1 MDKRGFNTELN
12 RLKDLYPDKL
22 ILIEGIQRAF
32 NRDVPSI
39 SRANLFAL
47 YQNPA
52 QFMMKK
58 ALPDGMWTTQL
69 HEWADNGVEDLL
81 NINPI
86 YLGAKNSLGDTV
98 LMNMVEYAIGK
109 TTEQINFD
117 LLKKLLENPLVFEYK
132 TSEDEEMCQASVWD
146 IKDVTGRTPIDYLSD
161 MASGTGT
168 CKDCEPITEIA
179 PMIAEWAS
187 IMREALPEE
196 YADVPE
202 VAEQYVEEQ
211 PPTEDE
217 ILDAIT
223 EYNLCDGECEACDGD
238 ECPSVSEPVSE
249 PYTPET
255 GVESDIVD
263 EAPADNGVDDELI
276 PEEARAMIHDEVG
289 KDPFIRDTGNVERI
303 VMAKPTVTESVA
315 GDDTE
320 YRTPTYAE
328 LKRLIHKSSENE
340 HQKYRNDWEQNKDA
354 IIAEDEQF
362 ADGVMSGSAVA
373 LTKTGDDIVIYT
385 PQDSG
390 YFIWEL
396 YVNEALRGQGI
407 GSELIQEVLDRAGDL
422 PVCLCVA
429 KDNTGA
435 QNLYEKFGFRKCG
448 ETPEQYKMIRG

>member
-39 SRANLFAL
+39 SRENLFAL

-58 ALPDGMWTTQL
+58 SLPDGRWTTQL

-117 LLKKLLENPLVFEYK
+117 FLKKLLENPLVFEYK
-132 TSEDEEMCQASVWD
+132 TSEDEDMCQASVWD

-196 YADVPE
+196 YAEVPE

-211 PPTEDE
+211 PPSEEE

-223 EYNLCDGECEACDGD
+223 ESDRCDGECEPCDGED
-238 ECPSVSEPVSE
+238 DVV
-249 PYTPET
+249 
-255 GVESDIVD
+255 
-263 EAPADNGVDDELI
+263 EAPVQGEAYPEDGEMDESMEGDGLDDNL
-276 PEEARAMIHDEVG
+276 PEAAKAMIHDEVG
-289 KDPFIRDTGNVERI
+289 KDPFIRDKGNVERI
-303 VMAKPTVTESVA
+303 
-315 GDDTE
+315 
-320 YRTPTYAE
+320 
-328 LKRLIHKSSENE
+328 
-340 HQKYRNDWEQNKDA
+340 
-354 IIAEDEQF
+354 
-362 ADGVMSGSAVA
+362 A
-373 LTKTGDDIVIYT
+373 L
-385 PQDSG
+385 
-390 YFIWEL
+390 
-396 YVNEALRGQGI
+396 AAR
-407 GSELIQEVLDRAGDL
+407 
-422 PVCLCVA
+422 
-429 KDNTGA
+429 
-435 QNLYEKFGFRKCG
+435 
-448 ETPEQYKMIRG
+448 

>member
-39 SRANLFAL
+39 SRENLFAL

-58 ALPDGMWTTQL
+58 PLPDGRWTTQL

-117 LLKKLLENPLVFEYK
+117 FLKKLLENPLVFEYK

-161 MASGTGT
+161 LASGTGT
-168 CKDCEPITEIA
+168 CKNCEPITEIA

-202 VAEQYVEEQ
+202 VAEKYVNEQY
-211 PPTEDE
+211 PTDEE
-217 ILDAIT
+217 ILDSIS
-223 EYNLCDGECEACDGD
+223 EYELCDGECEPCDGED
-238 ECPSVSEPVSE
+238 DFMETPVLGE
-249 PYTPET
+249 AYPEENEMDDSME
-255 GVESDIVD
+255 GDGLD
-263 EAPADNGVDDELI
+263 DNL
-276 PEEARAMIHDEVG
+276 PEEAKAMIHDEVG
-289 KDPFIRDTGNVERI
+289 KDPFIRDKGNVERI
-303 VMAKPTVTESVA
+303 
-315 GDDTE
+315 
-320 YRTPTYAE
+320 
-328 LKRLIHKSSENE
+328 
-340 HQKYRNDWEQNKDA
+340 
-354 IIAEDEQF
+354 
-362 ADGVMSGSAVA
+362 A
-373 LTKTGDDIVIYT
+373 L
-385 PQDSG
+385 
-390 YFIWEL
+390 
-396 YVNEALRGQGI
+396 AAR
-407 GSELIQEVLDRAGDL
+407 
-422 PVCLCVA
+422 
-429 KDNTGA
+429 
-435 QNLYEKFGFRKCG
+435 
-448 ETPEQYKMIRG
+448 

>member
-12 RLKDLYPDKL
+12 RLKDLFPDKL

-39 SRANLFAL
+39 SRENLFAL

-58 ALPDGMWTTQL
+58 ALPDGRWTTQL

-132 TSEDEEMCQASVWD
+132 TGEDEEMCRASVWD

-196 YADVPE
+196 YEDVPE

-211 PPTEDE
+211 PPTEEE
-217 ILDAIT
+217 ILDAIS
-223 EYNLCDGECEACDGD
+223 EYDLCDGECEPCDGEDDVVGTPAQGEAYPEEGEMD
-238 ECPSVSEPVSE
+238 ESME
-249 PYTPET
+249 
-255 GVESDIVD
+255 GD
-263 EAPADNGVDDELI
+263 GLDDTL
-276 PEEARAMIHDEVG
+276 PEEAKAMIHEEVG
-289 KDPFIRDTGNVERI
+289 KDSFIRDKGNVERI
-303 VMAKPTVTESVA
+303 ALAAKPTVTESVSGNA
-315 GDDTE
+315 SE
-320 YRTPTYAE
+320 YRTPTYDE
-328 LKRLIHKSSENE
+328 LKSLIHQSSENE
-340 HQKYRNDWEQNKDA
+340 HKKYRNDWEQNKDA

-362 ADGVMSGSAVA
+362 ADDIMSGAGVA
-373 LTKTGDDIVIYT
+373 LTKTGDDVVIYT
-385 PQDSG
+385 PQDGG
-390 YFIWEL
+390 YFICDL
-396 YVNEALRGQGI
+396 YVDEPLRGQGI
-407 GSELIQEVLDRAGDL
+407 GSGLIQEVLDRAGDT

-429 KDNTGA
+429 KGNTDA

-448 ETPEQYKMIRG
+448 ETPEQYKMIRT

>member
-12 RLKDLYPDKL
+12 RLKDVYPDKL

-39 SRANLFAL
+39 SRENLFAL

-58 ALPDGMWTTQL
+58 VLPDGRWTTQL

-86 YLGAKNSLGDTV
+86 YLGAKNSYGDTV

-117 LLKKLLENPLVFEYK
+117 FLKKLLENPLVFEYK
-132 TSEDEEMCQASVWD
+132 TGEDEEMCRASVWD

-161 MASGTGT
+161 MASATGT
-168 CKDCEPITEIA
+168 CKDCEPITELA

-187 IMREALPEE
+187 IMRDALPEE
-196 YADVPE
+196 YEDVPE

-211 PPTEDE
+211 PPTEE
-217 ILDAIT
+217 EVLDAIS
-223 EYNLCDGECEACDGD
+223 EYDLCDGECEPCDGED
-238 ECPSVSEPVSE
+238 DVVEAPVQGEPN
-249 PYTPET
+249 PEE
-255 GVESDIVD
+255 GEMGESMEGDGLDDNIPD
-263 EAPADNGVDDELI
+263 EAK
-276 PEEARAMIHDEVG
+276 AMIHEEVG
-289 KDPFIRDTGNVERI
+289 KDSFIRDKGNVERI
-303 VMAKPTVTESVA
+303 ALAAKPTVTESVS
-315 GDDTE
+315 GDASE
-320 YRTPTYAE
+320 YRTPTYDE
-328 LKRLIHKSSENE
+328 LKSLIHKSSENE
-340 HQKYRNDWEQNKDA
+340 HQKYRNDWERNKDA

-362 ADGVMSGSAVA
+362 ADDIMSGAGVA
-373 LTKTGDDIVIYT
+373 LTKTGDDVVIYT
-385 PQDSG
+385 PQDGG
-390 YFIWEL
+390 YFICDL
-396 YVNEALRGQGI
+396 YVDEPLRGQGI
-407 GSELIQEVLDRAGDL
+407 GSGLIQEVLDRAGDI

-429 KDNTGA
+429 KGNTDA

-448 ETPEQYKMIRG
+448 ETPEQYKMIRA

>member
-39 SRANLFAL
+39 SRENLFAL

-58 ALPDGMWTTQL
+58 ALPDGRWTTQL

-117 LLKKLLENPLVFEYK
+117 FLKKLLENPLVFEYK
-132 TSEDEEMCQASVWD
+132 TGEDEEMCRASVWD

-187 IMREALPEE
+187 IMRESLPDE

-211 PPTEDE
+211 PPTEEE
-217 ILDAIT
+217 ILDAIS
-223 EYNLCDGECEACDGD
+223 EYDLCDGECEPCDGED
-238 ECPSVSEPVSE
+238 DVV
-249 PYTPET
+249 
-255 GVESDIVD
+255 
-263 EAPADNGVDDELI
+263 EAPVQGEPNPEEGDMDESMEGDGLDDTL
-276 PEEARAMIHDEVG
+276 PEEAKAMIHDEVG
-289 KDPFIRDTGNVERI
+289 KDPFIRDKGNVERI
-303 VMAKPTVTESVA
+303 TLAAKPTVTESVS
-315 GDDTE
+315 GDASE
-320 YRTPTYAE
+320 YRTPTYDE

-340 HQKYRNDWEQNKDA
+340 HQKYRNDWERNKDA
-354 IIAEDEQF
+354 IVAEDEQF
-362 ADGVMSGSAVA
+362 ADDIMSGAGVA
-373 LTKTGDDIVIYT
+373 LTKTGDDVVIYT
-385 PQDSG
+385 PQDGG
-390 YFIWEL
+390 YFICDL
-396 YVNEALRGQGI
+396 YVDEPLRGQGI
-407 GSELIQEVLDRAGDL
+407 GSGLIQEVLDRAGDT

-429 KDNTGA
+429 KGNTDA

-448 ETPEQYKMIRG
+448 ETPEQYKMIRA

>member
-12 RLKDLYPDKL
+12 RLKDVYPDKL

-39 SRANLFAL
+39 SRENLFAL

-58 ALPDGMWTTQL
+58 VLPDGRWTTQL

-86 YLGAKNSLGDTV
+86 YLGAKNSYGDTV

-117 LLKKLLENPLVFEYK
+117 FLKKLLESPLVFEYK
-132 TSEDEEMCQASVWD
+132 TGEDEEMCRASVWD

-161 MASGTGT
+161 MASATGT
-168 CKDCEPITEIA
+168 CKDCEPITELA

-187 IMREALPEE
+187 IMRDALPEE
-196 YADVPE
+196 YEDVPE
-202 VAEQYVEEQ
+202 VAEQYVEKQ

-217 ILDAIT
+217 ILDAIS
-223 EYNLCDGECEACDGD
+223 EYDLCDGECEPCDGED
-238 ECPSVSEPVSE
+238 DVVEAPVDGEPN
-249 PYTPET
+249 PEE
-255 GVESDIVD
+255 GDMGESMEGDGLDDNIPD
-263 EAPADNGVDDELI
+263 EAK
-276 PEEARAMIHDEVG
+276 AMIHEEVG
-289 KDPFIRDTGNVERI
+289 KDSFIRDKGNVERI
-303 VMAKPTVTESVA
+303 ALAAKPTVTESVS
-315 GDDTE
+315 GDASE
-320 YRTPTYAE
+320 YRTPTYDE
-328 LKRLIHKSSENE
+328 LKSLIHKSSENE
-340 HQKYRNDWEQNKDA
+340 HQKYRNDWERNKDA

-362 ADGVMSGSAVA
+362 ADDIMSGAGVA
-373 LTKTGDDIVIYT
+373 LTKTGDDVVIYT
-385 PQDSG
+385 PQDGG
-390 YFIWEL
+390 YFICDL
-396 YVNEALRGQGI
+396 YVDEPLRGQGI
-407 GSELIQEVLDRAGDL
+407 GSGLIQEVLDRAGDI

-429 KDNTGA
+429 KGNTDA

>member
-12 RLKDLYPDKL
+12 RLKDVYPDKL

-39 SRANLFAL
+39 SRENLFAL

-58 ALPDGMWTTQL
+58 VLPDGRWTTQL

-86 YLGAKNSLGDTV
+86 YLGAKNSYGDTV

-117 LLKKLLENPLVFEYK
+117 FLKKLLENPLVFEYK
-132 TSEDEEMCQASVWD
+132 TGEDEEMCRASVWD

-161 MASGTGT
+161 MASATGT
-168 CKDCEPITEIA
+168 CKDCEPITELA

-187 IMREALPEE
+187 IMRDALPEE
-196 YADVPE
+196 YEDVPE

-211 PPTEDE
+211 PPTEE
-217 ILDAIT
+217 EVLDAIS
-223 EYNLCDGECEACDGD
+223 EYDLCDGECEPCDGED
-238 ECPSVSEPVSE
+238 DVV
-249 PYTPET
+249 
-255 GVESDIVD
+255 
-263 EAPADNGVDDELI
+263 EAPVEGEPN
-276 PEEARAMIHDEVG
+276 PEEGDMGESMEGDGLDDNIPDDAKAMIHEEVG
-289 KDPFIRDTGNVERI
+289 KDPFIRDKGNVERI
-303 VMAKPTVTESVA
+303 TLAAKPTVTESVS
-315 GDDTE
+315 GDASE
-320 YRTPTYAE
+320 YRTPTYDE
-328 LKRLIHKSSENE
+328 LKSLIHKSSENE
-340 HQKYRNDWEQNKDA
+340 HQKYRNDWERNKDA

-362 ADGVMSGSAVA
+362 ADDIMSGAGVA
-373 LTKTGDDIVIYT
+373 LTKTGDDVVIYT
-385 PQDSG
+385 PQDGG
-390 YFIWEL
+390 YFICDL
-396 YVNEALRGQGI
+396 YVDEPLRGQGI
-407 GSELIQEVLDRAGDL
+407 GSELIQEVLDRAGDT

-429 KDNTGA
+429 KGNTDA

-448 ETPEQYKMIRG
+448 ETPEQYKMIRA

>member
-12 RLKDLYPDKL
+12 RLKDVYPDKL

-39 SRANLFAL
+39 SRENLFAL

-58 ALPDGMWTTQL
+58 VLPDGRWTTQL

-86 YLGAKNSLGDTV
+86 YLGAKNSYGDTV

-117 LLKKLLENPLVFEYK
+117 FLKKLLENPLVFEYK
-132 TSEDEEMCQASVWD
+132 TGEDEEMCRASVWD

-161 MASGTGT
+161 MASATGT
-168 CKDCEPITEIA
+168 CKDCEPITELA

-187 IMREALPEE
+187 IMRDALPEE
-196 YADVPE
+196 YEDVPE

-211 PPTEDE
+211 PPTEEE
-217 ILDAIT
+217 ILDAIS
-223 EYNLCDGECEACDGD
+223 EYDLCDGECEPCDGED
-238 ECPSVSEPVSE
+238 DVVEAPVQGEPN
-249 PYTPET
+249 PEE
-255 GVESDIVD
+255 GEMGESMEGDGLDDNIPD
-263 EAPADNGVDDELI
+263 EAK
-276 PEEARAMIHDEVG
+276 AMIHEEVG
-289 KDPFIRDTGNVERI
+289 KDSFIRDKGNVERI
-303 VMAKPTVTESVA
+303 ALAAKPTVTESVS
-315 GDDTE
+315 GDASE
-320 YRTPTYAE
+320 YRTPTYDE
-328 LKRLIHKSSENE
+328 LKSLIHKSSENE
-340 HQKYRNDWEQNKDA
+340 HQKYRNDWERNKDA

-362 ADGVMSGSAVA
+362 ADDIMSGAGVA
-373 LTKTGDDIVIYT
+373 LTKTGDDVVIYT
-385 PQDSG
+385 PQDGG
-390 YFIWEL
+390 YFICDL
-396 YVNEALRGQGI
+396 YVDEPLRGQGI
-407 GSELIQEVLDRAGDL
+407 GSGLIQEVLDRAGDI

-429 KDNTGA
+429 KGNTDA

>member
-12 RLKDLYPDKL
+12 RLKDVYPDKL

-39 SRANLFAL
+39 SRENLFAL

-58 ALPDGMWTTQL
+58 VLPDGRWTTQL

-86 YLGAKNSLGDTV
+86 YLGAKNSYGDTV

-117 LLKKLLENPLVFEYK
+117 FLKKLLENPLVFEYK
-132 TSEDEEMCQASVWD
+132 TGEDEEMCRASVWD

-161 MASGTGT
+161 MASATGT
-168 CKDCEPITEIA
+168 CKDCEPITELA

-187 IMREALPEE
+187 IMRDALPEE
-196 YADVPE
+196 YEDVPE

-211 PPTEDE
+211 PPTEE
-217 ILDAIT
+217 EVLDAIS
-223 EYNLCDGECEACDGD
+223 EYDLCDGECEPCDGED
-238 ECPSVSEPVSE
+238 DVV
-249 PYTPET
+249 
-255 GVESDIVD
+255 
-263 EAPADNGVDDELI
+263 EAPVEGEPNPEEGDMGESMEGDGLDDNL
-276 PEEARAMIHDEVG
+276 PEEAKAMIHEQVG
-289 KDPFIRDTGNVERI
+289 KDPFIRDKGNVERI
-303 VMAKPTVTESVA
+303 ALAKPTVTESVS
-315 GDDTE
+315 GDAQE
-320 YRTPTYAE
+320 YRTPTYDE
-328 LKRLIHKSSENE
+328 LKSLIHKSSENE

-362 ADGVMSGSAVA
+362 ADDIMSGSAVA

-385 PQDSG
+385 PQDGG
-390 YFIWEL
+390 YFICDL
-396 YVNEALRGQGI
+396 YVDEPLRGQGI
-407 GSELIQEVLDRAGDL
+407 GSELVQEVIDRAGDS

-429 KDNTGA
+429 KGNTDA

-448 ETPEQYKMIRG
+448 ETPEQYKMIRA

>member
-39 SRANLFAL
+39 SRENLFAL

-58 ALPDGMWTTQL
+58 SLPDGRWTTQL

-117 LLKKLLENPLVFEYK
+117 FLKKLLENPLVFEYK

-161 MASGTGT
+161 LASGTGT
-168 CKDCEPITEIA
+168 CKNCEPITEIA

-202 VAEQYVEEQ
+202 VAEQYVNEQ
-211 PPTEDE
+211 YPKDEE
-217 ILDAIT
+217 ILDSIS
-223 EYNLCDGECEACDGD
+223 EYELCDGECEPCDGED
-238 ECPSVSEPVSE
+238 DFMETPVLGEAYPEESEMDDSME
-249 PYTPET
+249 
-255 GVESDIVD
+255 GDGLD
-263 EAPADNGVDDELI
+263 DNL
-276 PEEARAMIHDEVG
+276 PEEAKAMIHDEVG
-289 KDPFIRDTGNVERI
+289 KDPFIRDKGNVERI
-303 VMAKPTVTESVA
+303 TLAKP
-315 GDDTE
+315 
-320 YRTPTYAE
+320 
-328 LKRLIHKSSENE
+328 K
-340 HQKYRNDWEQNKDA
+340 
-354 IIAEDEQF
+354 
-362 ADGVMSGSAVA
+362 
-373 LTKTGDDIVIYT
+373 
-385 PQDSG
+385 
-390 YFIWEL
+390 
-396 YVNEALRGQGI
+396 VN
-407 GSELIQEVLDRAGDL
+407 
-422 PVCLCVA
+422 
-429 KDNTGA
+429 
-435 QNLYEKFGFRKCG
+435 
-448 ETPEQYKMIRG
+448 PE

>member
-12 RLKDLYPDKL
+12 RLKDVYPDKL

-39 SRANLFAL
+39 SRENLFAL

-58 ALPDGMWTTQL
+58 VLPDGRWTTQL

-86 YLGAKNSLGDTV
+86 YLGAKNSYGDTV

-117 LLKKLLENPLVFEYK
+117 FLKKLLENPLVFEYK
-132 TSEDEEMCQASVWD
+132 TGEDEEMCRASVWD

-161 MASGTGT
+161 MASATGT
-168 CKDCEPITEIA
+168 CKDCEPITELA

-187 IMREALPEE
+187 IMRDALPEE
-196 YADVPE
+196 YEDVPE

-211 PPTEDE
+211 PPTEE
-217 ILDAIT
+217 EVLDAIS
-223 EYNLCDGECEACDGD
+223 EYDLCDGECEPCDGED
-238 ECPSVSEPVSE
+238 DVV
-249 PYTPET
+249 
-255 GVESDIVD
+255 
-263 EAPADNGVDDELI
+263 EAPVEGEPN
-276 PEEARAMIHDEVG
+276 PEEGDMGESMEGDGLDDNIPDDAKAMIHEEVG
-289 KDPFIRDTGNVERI
+289 KDPFIRDKGNVERI
-303 VMAKPTVTESVA
+303 TLAAKPTVTESVS
-315 GDDTE
+315 GDASE
-320 YRTPTYAE
+320 YRTPTYDE
-328 LKRLIHKSSENE
+328 LKSLIHKSSENE
-340 HQKYRNDWEQNKDA
+340 HQKYRNDWKRNKDA

-362 ADGVMSGSAVA
+362 ADDIMSGAGVA
-373 LTKTGDDIVIYT
+373 LTKTGDDVVIYT
-385 PQDSG
+385 PQDGG
-390 YFIWEL
+390 YFICDL
-396 YVNEALRGQGI
+396 YVDEPLRGQGI
-407 GSELIQEVLDRAGDL
+407 GSELIQEVLDRAGDT

-429 KDNTGA
+429 KGNTDA

-448 ETPEQYKMIRG
+448 ETPEQYKMIRA